1 MTMDLER
8 RRQYFAEEIAAVA
21 NLKTPQ
27 LVEALASLPREKFLR
42 PGPWLVRGEA
52 DFGEARTTADAAAQ
66 HVYHNYSIVID
77 AARQLFNGAPG
88 IVAASIDALTLVPGS
103 RVLHVGAGLGYYSG
117 LMAHVVGA
125 RGRVVAVEVDTALA
139 SEARAN
145 LAAVPWVDVRLGD
158 GTELAGDESFDAI
171 LVSAGV
177 THPQRTWLDALALGG
192 KMVLSLTATMPAM
205 GPLGKGFSA
214 VFTKTG
220 NDTFSARVL
229 AMTLIY
235 SGLGLR
241 NEGLNT
247 QLGQAM
253 TRTPF
258 PRFSCL
264 RTDAHLPSASCWL
277 HSEDFCLG
285 SN

>member
-1 MTMDLER
+1 MTIDLGL
-8 RRQYFAEEIAAVA
+8 RRQCFAEEVAAVA

-52 DFGEARTTADAAAQ
+52 DFGGARTTADSEAQ
-66 HVYHNYSIVID
+66 HVYHNYSIAID

-88 IVAASIDALTLVPGS
+88 IVAASIDALTLARGD

-117 LMAHVVGA
+117 LMAHVVGEP
-125 RGRVVAVEVDTALA
+125 GRVVAVEVDTVLA

-158 GTELAGDESFDAI
+158 ATELAGESFDAI

-192 KMVLSLTATMPAM
+192 RMILSLTATMPAM
-205 GPLGKGFSA
+205 GPLGKGVSA

-229 AMTLIY
+229 AMTAIY
-235 SGLGLR
+235 SGVGLR
-241 NEGLNT
+241 DEGLNT

-253 TRTPF
+253 MRTPF
-258 PRFSCL
+258 PRFSSL

-277 HSEDFCLG
+277 HSEEFCLG